1 MTFDLHIHFDDQSPE
16 GLALEAL
23 VKHYHISPEEALRR
37 GVTTLAAQAA
47 DPDNFDHLFTPEK
60 IAFIRAA
67 EAEAE
72 TGNNLTIE
80 QVRQQFEAKK
90 HQAWQQNHHA

>member
-1 MTFDLHIHFDDQSPE
+1 MTFDFHIHFDDQSPE

-23 VKHYHISPEEALRR
+23 VNRYNISPDEALRR
-37 GVTTLAAQAA
+37 SVTTLAAQAA

-72 TGNNLTIE
+72 TGKNMTIE
-80 QVRQQFEAKK
+80 QVRQKFESK

>member
-60 IAFIRAA
+60 ISLLDAAAA
-67 EAEAE
+67 EAR
-72 TGNNLTIE
+72 TGNNLSLE
-80 QVRQQFEAKK
+80 QVQKEFKTKRQTWLE
-90 HQAWQQNHHA
+90 NHPA